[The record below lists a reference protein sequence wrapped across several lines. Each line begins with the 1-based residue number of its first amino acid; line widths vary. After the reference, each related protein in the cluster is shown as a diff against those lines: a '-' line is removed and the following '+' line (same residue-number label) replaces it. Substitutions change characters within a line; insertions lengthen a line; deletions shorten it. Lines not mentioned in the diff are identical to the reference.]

1 VAAIGA
7 LGLLLAGISARSVE
21 RRGTAVGSSE
31 RSSEACFG
39 GRRLGEDGTTEEAQ
53 RMAQSWPSARRRR
66 LAGRFEVSSG
76 VVMNFFRQKAAATK
90 LRPWVYHVSF
100 SNSIL
105 TVWEYLLFNHELNA
119 TSQYRTTDFADHGST
134 THRSHFDHTG
144 QLVCYY
150 VLLY

>member
-1 VAAIGA
+1 
-7 LGLLLAGISARSVE
+7 
-21 RRGTAVGSSE
+21 
-31 RSSEACFG
+31 
-39 GRRLGEDGTTEEAQ
+39 
-53 RMAQSWPSARRRR
+53 MAQSWPSARRRRR